1 MNQVIYVSFLDCQPA
16 PPGRLKLR
24 SEDGSVM
31 VSLACPGPLKPRE
44 GLILPF
50 LAATGST
57 WLLAIESSPVVLV
70 SVDPISPY
78 QQITLAVDGIDYTL
92 RILFTGA
99 PRNVAGKALTSSSI
113 LTPDHSPISSYAEAA
128 AFAATPESVSI
139 LDKLNALDSN
149 AHALVTFMPLDK
161 TILVLSKLAL
171 AETGLGRVK
180 TTCESKDLLYPISPL
195 SAFVRSICRVYLTN
209 EIIALMKP
217 ILMELCEEA
226 VSLSTKS
233 LADQTTF
240 ASLAVRLSTAA
251 IEIITTKLPMPFAI
265 ALEEALR
272 LNMVDVPTGPL
283 LGAVL
288 TANLVSAS
296 IAFPYDFQVSLTT
309 ESLQLLTRLHTVVV
323 QALITSVDDS
333 SVDDSGDLSTLVRGL
348 GADIRG
354 KSAVLFHGL
363 AARCHVPNQTFPA
376 IERVSDQRILDQAAN
391 VLRPFVT
398 VQRSPVVEPVIPA
411 PIVVGGPVATSPFVS
426 LLEYFKARALNRESK
441 PDHPVHSFH
450 QYHLH
455 TFVHGTHFNPHG
467 PTLSKSPPLEKKR
480 IRKPCRV

>member
-1 MNQVIYVSFLDCQPA
+1 MIYVAFLDCQPS

-50 LAATGST
+50 LSATGST
-57 WLLAIESSPVVLV
+57 WLLAIDSSPVVPV
-70 SVDPISPY
+70 SVDPSSPY

-99 PRNVAGKALTSSSI
+99 PRNAAGTALTSSSI
-113 LTPDHSPISSYAEAA
+113 LTPDHSPISSYAEVA

-139 LDKLNALDSN
+139 LDKLHALDSH
-149 AHALVTFMPLDK
+149 AHGLVTFMPLDK

-251 IEIITTKLPMPFAI
+251 IEIITTKLPIPFVI
-265 ALEEALR
+265 ALEEAFR

-283 LGAVL
+283 LGAFL
-288 TANLVSAS
+288 TANLITAS
-296 IAFPYDFQVSLTT
+296 VAFPDDFQVLLTT

-323 QALITSVDDS
+323 QALITSVDES
-333 SVDDSGDLSTLVRGL
+333 SVDDSGDLATLVRGL

-354 KSAVLFHGL
+354 KSAALFHGL

-391 VLRPFVT
+391 VLRQFVT
-398 VQRSPVVEPVIPA
+398 VQRSPVVEPVIPT
-411 PIVVGGPVATSPFVS
+411 PVVVAGPVATSPFVS
-426 LLEYFKARALNRESK
+426 LLEDFKARAFNRESK
-441 PDHPVHSFH
+441 PDHPIHYFH

-455 TFVHGTHFNPHG
+455 TYVNGTHFNPHG
-467 PTLSKSPPLEKKR
+467 PTLSKSAPLEKKR
-480 IRKPCRV
+480 IRKPNRV